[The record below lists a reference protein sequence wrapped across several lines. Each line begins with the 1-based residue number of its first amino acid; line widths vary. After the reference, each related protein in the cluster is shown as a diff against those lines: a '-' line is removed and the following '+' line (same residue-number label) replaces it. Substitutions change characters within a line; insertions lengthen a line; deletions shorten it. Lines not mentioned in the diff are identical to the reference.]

1 MKEKTVKKLMKGVI
15 ARMFT
20 LVSERMRVHEAIQE
34 LIDNSIDAKAKNIEV
49 KLDSVNSTF
58 ECVDDGCGMNG
69 EQMAEYANSYVS
81 HMPTSE
87 KTIGKFGAGSKD
99 AIVKIANQY
108 DGSDVVIVSW
118 TSENEVSRMRLKID
132 ARKEDE
138 FRNPEVITTPDKN
151 WAKIQ
156 GSEHGHRV
164 LIKYIKE
171 IDSCDDKWK
180 SNLIK
185 EISTAYPFIINKYG
199 INITINGQKLDIVD
213 RMYLSSLGD
222 DINECGVY
230 IKGGNIFVVKTYTLC
245 NLINKTDRRVVKVVY
260 LYVPNEIADKNKDD
274 KKYEFC
280 GLYPILNERYL
291 SVPSYGKTGLP
302 FNISY
307 QGGTGRW
314 RACIFVDGNEDILG
328 LKSKKSDGIDI
339 TFNNVKLAKY
349 RLVNTK
355 DVTFSKA
362 FEMDFKRL
370 NQLSVFQN
378 HENPNEK
385 DRVLS
390 VDIVKRI
397 FKGESGD
404 SIAKEYDESI
414 KKASNTKKALP
425 TKIVTTSPIVTT
437 KEDDENVKNQVEEE
451 LLAELESSIDENE
464 GKPAVEVFTNKA
476 TGFTEYRYTEY
487 APRFVDKTLVAKI
500 FKILVEE
507 GIKKPQ
513 MARICDKVAHLND

>member
-1 MKEKTVKKLMKGVI
+1 MNTTKTSKKVMKGVI
-15 ARMFT
+15 SRMFT

-34 LIDNSIDAKAKNIEV
+34 LIDNSIDANAKNIEV
-49 KLDSVNSTF
+49 NLNSVNSTF
-58 ECVDDGCGMNG
+58 ECIDDGCGMNG
-69 EQMAEYANSYVS
+69 EQMNEYANSYVS

-118 TSENEVSRMRLKID
+118 TSKDEVSRMRLKVD

-138 FRNPEVITTPDKN
+138 FRSPEVVTTPDRN
-151 WAKIQ
+151 WVKTQ
-156 GSEHGHRV
+156 GSEHGHKV
-164 LIKYIKE
+164 FIKYIKE
-171 IDSCDDKWK
+171 IESCDNKWK

-185 EISTAYPFIINKYG
+185 EISAAYPFIINKYG
-199 INITINGQKLDIVD
+199 INITINGQKLDVVD
-213 RMYLSSLGD
+213 RMHLSNLGD

-230 IKGGNIFVVKTYTLC
+230 IKNGYVFVVKTYTLQ
-245 NLINKTDRRVVKVVY
+245 NLINKTDRRIVKVVY
-260 LYVPNEIADKNKDD
+260 HYIPNEIADIDKDD
-274 KKYEFC
+274 NGYEFV

-291 SVPSYGKTGLP
+291 SSPSYGKTGLP
-302 FNISY
+302 FKVSY

-339 TFNNVKLAKY
+339 TFNNVTLAKY

-355 DVTFSKA
+355 DVTFTKA

-370 NQLSVFQN
+370 NQLSIFQN
-378 HENPNEK
+378 HENPNDK

-390 VDIVKRI
+390 VDVVKRI

-404 SIAKEYDESI
+404 SIAKEYDGV
-414 KKASNTKKALP
+414 KKASKPKKA
-425 TKIVTTSPIVTT
+425 ITTSPIITT
-437 KEDDENVKNQVEEE
+437 KADDDDVKNQVEEE
-451 LLAELESSIDENE
+451 LLAELESSIEENAD
-464 GKPAVEVFTNKA
+464 KPAVEVFTNKA

-487 APRFVDKTLVAKI
+487 APKFVDKTLVAKI

-513 MARICDKVAHLND
+513 MARICDKVAHFND